1 MNQDE
6 ALEEQ
11 NEVSCLSMPEAVKN
25 IRSSAKLTQAELAE
39 RLGTTRARVSRFERG
54 TAKPKYDEVSVLRDI
69 SGECRTGFDRVHESL
84 ELKTLAELA
93 GANEGED
100 GEEKKNSGLE
110 NAAIVGGLVFLL
122 SKLLNKDRL

>member
-11 NEVSCLSMPEAVKN
+11 NEVSCLSMPEVVKN

-39 RLGTTRARVSRFERG
+39 RLDTTRARVSRFERG
-54 TAKPKYDEVSVLRDI
+54 TAKPKYDEVGVLRDI
-69 SGECRTGFDRVHESL
+69 SRECKTGFDRVHESL

-93 GANEGED
+93 GVNEGED
-100 GEEKKNSGLE
+100 REEKKNPGLGD
-110 NAAIVGGLVFLL
+110 AAVVGGLVFLL
-122 SKLLNKDRL
+122 FKLLNKDRS